1 MIMKKTPLYD
11 RHVALGAK
19 MIDFGGW
26 DMPVQY
32 TGVVEEHHA
41 TRTGAGLFDICHMG
55 EIEIRGTQALDLLQG
70 VLSRNL
76 EGQKTGQM
84 KLSVL
89 TNEQGGIIDD
99 VTVYKLA
106 EDRYWVVTNA
116 ATKDKD
122 LRWLQRRKQE
132 GGFAGADI
140 ADRTEELGKID
151 LQGPRAQQIL
161 QPLAGEDLAPLR
173 YYHAMRTT
181 VAGVSAL
188 VSRSGYTGED
198 GFEIYADSQQIG
210 SIWDRLMA
218 AGAGS
223 GLKPVGLGARD
234 TLRLEAGMMLYG
246 HEMCETVSPYE
257 VVYGW
262 LVDLEKA
269 FIGRDVLDRQKKRG
283 VSRKLVG
290 FEMAERG
297 IARAGYKIF
306 KYGREIGGVTSG
318 TYAPTLNRA
327 VGFAFL
333 PVACTEP
340 QTELEIRIRERLVKA
355 RVVTIPFYKRCDKH
369 IFYNVFI

>member
-1 MIMKKTPLYD
+1 MKKTPLYD

-32 TGVVEEHHA
+32 TSVVEEHHA

-218 AGAGS
+218 AGAAS

-306 KYGREIGGVTSG
+306 KYGREIGEVTSG